1 MPDRK
6 NKWKMPNSSARLI
19 VQVGVHINP
28 GCRPGPVPSLD
39 MDPSLDGIL
48 GQRSGGF
55 LTRSSGRSLGLGP
68 YLNMV
73 RILVCTCES
82 RSRLAP
88 GSGSKSGS
96 ESVCIRVHV
105 EVRVKVE
112 VKVTVKVR
120 VRDEVKVGRC

>member
-6 NKWKMPNSSARLI
+6 NKWKMPNSSAHLI

-39 MDPSLDGIL
+39 MGSESGWN
-48 GQRSGGF
+48 SGGF
-55 LTRSSGRSLGLGP
+55 LTRSSGRSLGLSP

-73 RILVCTCES
+73 RILDCTCES

-96 ESVCIRVHV
+96 ESVCIWVHV

-120 VRDEVKVGRC
+120 VRDEVKVGQC